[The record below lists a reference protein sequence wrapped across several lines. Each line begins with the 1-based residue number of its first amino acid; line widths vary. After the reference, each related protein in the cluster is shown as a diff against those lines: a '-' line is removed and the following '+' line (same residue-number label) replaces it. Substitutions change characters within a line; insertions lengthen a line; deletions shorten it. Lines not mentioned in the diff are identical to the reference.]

1 MFCHKS
7 GRVSDTIYDKDIE
20 SFDGSRRG
28 SCQTVST
35 VETWLSDFDIVE
47 ERPFQQ
53 KDRGKVELEHVVA
66 KKEENLSSNPLKF
79 LFLLLMGK
87 IEYLQSVD
95 QNYIEQSSMYEIICI
110 IQVEDSLCS
119 CLDTYLP
126 TQSLKLW
133 EYFSFP
139 SLQL

>member
-20 SFDGSRRG
+20 SYDGSRRG

-47 ERPFQQ
+47 DRPFQQ
-53 KDRGKVELEHVVA
+53 KDRGKVALEHVVV
-66 KKEENLSSNPLKF
+66 KKEENVRSNPLKF

-95 QNYIEQSSMYEIICI
+95 NN
-110 IQVEDSLCS
+110 
-119 CLDTYLP
+119 
-126 TQSLKLW
+126 
-133 EYFSFP
+133 
-139 SLQL
+139 

>member
-1 MFCHKS
+1 MATELITKVSVLHFNKRKEQFPGMFCHKS

-20 SFDGSRRG
+20 SYDGSRRG

-47 ERPFQQ
+47 DRPFQQ
-53 KDRGKVELEHVVA
+53 KDRGKVALEHVVV
-66 KKEENLSSNPLKF
+66 KKEENVRSNPLKF

-95 QNYIEQSSMYEIICI
+95 NN
-110 IQVEDSLCS
+110 
-119 CLDTYLP
+119 
-126 TQSLKLW
+126 
-133 EYFSFP
+133 
-139 SLQL
+139 

>member
-1 MFCHKS
+1 METKFITKVSVLHFNTRKEQFSGMFCHKS

-53 KDRGKVELEHVVA
+53 KDRGKVELEHVVV

-87 IEYLQSVD
+87 IEYLH
-95 QNYIEQSSMYEIICI
+95 
-110 IQVEDSLCS
+110 L
-119 CLDTYLP
+119 
-126 TQSLKLW
+126 
-133 EYFSFP
+133 
-139 SLQL
+139 